1 MFVNVPEGIDLPQ
14 FEPGDEIA
22 LVVRIE
28 PDGSFTLIRAENE
41 DQPGDDDDGVDF
53 DENELWAFGLLKALN
68 DDYVAVKVEGR
79 TELVKCARPDSLEL
93 LELQVGQPVKMHCK
107 LRNGQYWLLELRA
120 KDEPE
125 SSDAEFTVDDFIASM
140 DESKI
145 AVRVEGREEPVT
157 CLLHGQNLLGFAAG
171 EFVQMHCRRCS
182 RSTA

>member
-1 MFVNVPEGIDLPQ
+1 VLVNVPEGIDLPQ

-79 TELVKCARPDSLEL
+79 TELVKWAAPKNGGGRSRFTTPLLLARS
-93 LELQVGQPVKMHCK
+93 
-107 LRNGQYWLLELRA
+107 
-120 KDEPE
+120 
-125 SSDAEFTVDDFIASM
+125 
-140 DESKI
+140 
-145 AVRVEGREEPVT
+145 VR
-157 CLLHGQNLLGFAAG
+157 
-171 EFVQMHCRRCS
+171 S
-182 RSTA
+182 RSRTRAARAAQRV